1 MSKTLVAYFSATGT
15 TKKVAQK
22 LADAIGADIF
32 EIEPQKPYTSADLN
46 WNDSHSRSSVEMN
59 DPAYRPA
66 IKSTVENPQ
75 DYDTLLIGFPVW
87 WYKAPTIIN
96 TFLESADFS
105 GKKIALFCTS
115 GGTGVE
121 GCERELKKTY
131 GSKYVWK
138 NGKRFTGRESG
149 SSLAAWVKSLQ

>member
-1 MSKTLVAYFSATGT
+1 MEKILIAYFSASGV
-15 TKKVAQK
+15 TKRAARK

-32 EIEPQKPYTSADLN
+32 EIEPQKPYTNADLN
-46 WNDSHSRSSVEMN
+46 WNNSSSRSSVEMN
-59 DPAYRPA
+59 DPAFRPA
-66 IKSTVENPQ
+66 ILKTVKNPQ
-75 DYDTLLIGFPVW
+75 DYDTLLVGFPVW

-115 GGTGVE
+115 GSSGVE
-121 GCERELKKTY
+121 GCEQDLKKTY

-138 NGKRFTGRESG
+138 DGKRLTGRESD
-149 SSLAAWVKSLQ
+149 SSLIAWVKSL